1 MVPKWTTMWLVRR
14 CKFQNFGCQKIRN
27 MGYHR
32 NLDMEKKN
40 GRSIIKKMHMGYAID
55 VIIHIHTYIYIYII
69 AVILDDFFDIDQ
81 IRQHRISKISCRGE
95 PGYECCA
102 RLASPDGGTFFIIFR
117 RRMDDF
123 WWFYQLETSQKLDN
137 FDDLW
142 WFLDFKG
149 GNDDANWYFWCDGI
163 GAASSISSPPDP
175 PAFWP

>member
-1 MVPKWTTMWLVRR
+1 MDYDVISATVQISKLWVSENTKYGVSQEL
-14 CKFQNFGCQKIRN
+14 
-27 MGYHR
+27 GYG
-32 NLDMEKKN
+32 KKN

-55 VIIHIHTYIYIYII
+55 VIIHIHTHIYIYII

-149 GNDDANWYFWCDGI
+149 GNDDANWYFWCDGT